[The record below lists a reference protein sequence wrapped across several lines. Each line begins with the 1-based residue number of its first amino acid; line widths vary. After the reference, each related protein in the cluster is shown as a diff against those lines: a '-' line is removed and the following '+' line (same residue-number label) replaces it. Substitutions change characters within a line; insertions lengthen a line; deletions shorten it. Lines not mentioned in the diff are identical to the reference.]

1 MKKILLTFGILLM
14 GWLSISAQ
22 EYCII
27 GPAVTGGWNYED
39 LGKNQLSGPT
49 DGKYSIT
56 VNLTSG
62 NFRINQK
69 GAWWPA
75 YVPKDDSNVTISRD
89 GGIYDA
95 RLATEETTPF
105 NMSEGGKYNVVLN
118 LSDTNNPKMEVT
130 RVGDAEPSLWLVGN
144 ATLAG
149 WDTGKSKQYK
159 MNANGLEYSYFG
171 PLFGTVEE
179 RFVFLADEGEW
190 WPRYTNNENNYR
202 LILSPGTA
210 YDGLTK
216 LSSNDTPAFGVETS
230 GVYWVYVTLK
240 DDLQGGTVRIEEAT
254 LSLVGPAA
262 GGWDTGINVN
272 WTKTEDGKY
281 TYTGDFQTGEF
292 RINKQGDW
300 WPCFTT
306 TSSENQNITSE
317 GGDFELMWGTSDG
330 PKSFNITTAGRYT
343 LTVDVANMK
352 LNVKAEDGDGPVVT
366 PPDLWLIGAATP
378 GDWDP
383 NNSKNQKMD
392 RDGNTYTWIGPLT
405 QFGDRG
411 RFVFTATEG
420 GYQPRFVPASK
431 ENPQTI
437 KVGEPCNIVKESSDD
452 PAFYVDVPAVYK
464 VTITLNDDMKS
475 GVLNLEYAPICLSG
489 PAVSGKWDDGALA
502 KNELSFDGNGKYT
515 WTGQVGLEAQ
525 DQYTGGFRIN
535 QSGKWN
541 PSFWPVGEAQIPAE
555 GGTYEAK
562 WVNGDQTDRFQFTV
576 AGSYSVMLDLTTDD
590 GNTSPKV
597 VVTPAE
603 EEPLT
608 ELYIVGDALNGK
620 EGNWDLNDEY
630 VKKMD
635 ATENPGEFTWTGTL
649 YKDGQFK
656 FLYHSNSWD
665 GLKADAP
672 SNVTIGSGQ
681 SYGIT
686 EANDNKFVIPEEGIY
701 TITAKTFGP
710 EKTMAIQ
717 FNGIDTG
724 VSDVEA
730 LSPIT
735 INGRVIST
743 EGKAMVYDIAGSI
756 VANINKGSA
765 TLPAPGV
772 YIVVSGGKASRILVK

>member
-1 MKKILLTFGILLM
+1 MKKILLTFFTLIL
-14 GWLSISAQ
+14 GWLYISAQ

-27 GPAVTGGWNYED
+27 GPAVTGGWIYED

-62 NFRINQK
+62 DFRINQK
-69 GAWWPA
+69 GGWWPA
-75 YVPKDDSNVTISRD
+75 YVPKDDNNVTVAKE
-89 GGIYDA
+89 GGTYEA
-95 RLATEETTPF
+95 KLATGETTPF
-105 NMSEGGKYNVVLN
+105 HMAEGGKYNVVLN

-130 RVGDAEPSLWLVGN
+130 RIGEAEPSLWLVGN

-171 PLFGTVEE
+171 PLFGTGSE
-179 RFVFLADEGEW
+179 RFVFLANEGEW
-190 WPRYTNNENNYR
+190 WPRYTNNENNNR
-202 LILSPGTA
+202 LILSPGSA

-230 GVYWVYVTLK
+230 GVYWIYVTLNE
-240 DDLQGGTVRIEEAT
+240 DLQGGTVRIEEAT

-306 TSSENQNITSE
+306 TSNENQNITSE
-317 GGDFELMWGTSDG
+317 GGDFDLMWGTGDG

-343 LTVDVANMK
+343 LTLDVANMK

-420 GYQPRFVPASK
+420 DYQPRFVPASK

-437 KVGEPCNIVKESSDD
+437 KVGEPCNIVKESSDS

-464 VTITLNDDMKS
+464 VTITLNDDMES

-489 PAVSGKWDDGALA
+489 PAVSGKWESADLA

-515 WTGQVGLEAQ
+515 WSGEVGLEAQ

-555 GGTYEAK
+555 GGSYEAK
-562 WVNGDQTDRFQFTV
+562 WVNGDQTDRFQFTA
-576 AGSYSVMLDLTTDD
+576 AGKYTVTLDLTTDD

-597 VVTPAE
+597 VVTPYE
-603 EEPLT
+603 EKPLT
-608 ELYIVGDALNGK
+608 ELYIVGNALNGIP
-620 EGNWDLNDEY
+620 GNWDLNDEY
-630 VKKMD
+630 VKPM
-635 ATENPGEFTWTGTL
+635 ALTENPGEFIWEGPL
-649 YKDGQFK
+649 YKDGEFK
-656 FLYHSNSWD
+656 FLYSNDSWD
-665 GLKADAP
+665 GLKADAS
-672 SNVTIGSGQ
+672 SNVTIESGQ
-681 SYGIT
+681 SYGLT
-686 EANDNKFVIPEEGIY
+686 EANDYKFVVPEDDIY
-701 TITAKTFGP
+701 TVVAKTYGDNKSVTITGLGIGTSV
-710 EKTMAIQ
+710 ETIGANSAIY
-717 FNGIDTG
+717 
-724 VSDVEA
+724 V
-730 LSPIT
+730 
-735 INGRVIST
+735 NGRQLTV
-743 EGKAMVYDIAGSI
+743 EGTANVYDFAGRT
-756 VANINKGSA
+756 VASFSNGTR
-765 TLPAPGV
+765 TLPAAGL
-772 YIVVSGGKASRILVK
+772 YIVVCNGKASRILVK